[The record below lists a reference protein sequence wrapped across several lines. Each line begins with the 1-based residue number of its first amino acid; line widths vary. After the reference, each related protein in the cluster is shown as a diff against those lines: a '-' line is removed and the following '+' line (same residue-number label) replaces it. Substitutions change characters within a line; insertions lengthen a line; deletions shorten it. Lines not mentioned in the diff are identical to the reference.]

1 VQTQRNKKLTGWL
14 STVKLILQGAIVMRI
29 GKNRLVNCSPGALG
43 ILATVLLVTGGASAK
58 ERKAKAPDNQAHV
71 VAHIPFE
78 GLADVDM
85 AMQKKVGDKYY
96 LYVQHSKDQGISIID
111 ISRPAEPKI
120 VGTTPWPDPA
130 LSSRMSVTGDL
141 AIVAE
146 NDVPRRS
153 GSADDLVLWDLSN
166 PAVPRVVQK
175 FEGVVK
181 WLQDERDFIYVLN
194 AEGLWIVS
202 KPNNRPKQTGSS
214 DSYGE

>member
-1 VQTQRNKKLTGWL
+1 MITIN
-14 STVKLILQGAIVMRI
+14 
-29 GKNRLVNCSPGALG
+29 KNRFVNFSSMALR
-43 ILATVLLVTGGASAK
+43 LLTTVLLITGGASAK
-58 ERKAKAPDNQAHV
+58 ERKAKAPDNRAHL

-78 GLADVDM
+78 GLSDVDM
-85 AMQKKVGDKYY
+85 AMQKKMSDKYY

-111 ISRPAEPKI
+111 ISKPAEPKI

-130 LSSRMSVTGDL
+130 LSSRMNVTGDL
-141 AIVAE
+141 AIIAE
-146 NDVPRRS
+146 NDVQRRS
-153 GSADDLVLWDLSN
+153 SSNDDLVLWDLSN

-202 KPNNRPKQTGSS
+202 KPDNQPRQNEPS
-214 DSYGE
+214 DSYGG